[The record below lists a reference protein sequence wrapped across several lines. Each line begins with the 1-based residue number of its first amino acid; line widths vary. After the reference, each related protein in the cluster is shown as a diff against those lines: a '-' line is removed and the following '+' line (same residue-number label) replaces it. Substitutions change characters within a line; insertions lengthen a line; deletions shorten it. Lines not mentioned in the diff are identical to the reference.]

1 MMDILNN
8 HVQSNTSDD
17 KSCMSMKSPINRPIS
32 PNFHESLEIYPD
44 GRESLGILP
53 PNFDSEPNFFT
64 FTDRDSLSFKNILL
78 EDSDPGRESLGILQ
92 INDLDVNFGNDTDK
106 IPDIKLSFI
115 DKVNQ
120 AHQVLDT
127 GFLIT
132 SPSKLLISA
141 TSPNSVLSFN
151 SNSLEFPSKIF
162 TLTRTDF
169 SSSVFSSS
177 KSLFNN
183 AHIINSCDVEQRN
196 RINSQ
201 PLPAKTTQAEVA
213 FWSTRRPINKRASD
227 IFCCEQLKF
236 DDDKDDMFQDSVFI
250 EGNHIAQKLA
260 DGSFLN
266 EHYENGPLDSTPQPE
281 WPTDMDDSETRNEEN
296 DHKVDTGTVFKTIDK
311 LVPSRKSQSESNAKS
326 SSSSSS
332 STRSREAK
340 EMLQNLSDIFNT
352 THKSDK
358 MKLEGR
364 KLLSS
369 LAELLN
375 NTQSSKDEEDSGHS
389 SIIDNDSDKEKPD
402 MADGIE
408 PTQISEQPQTM
419 EPTLKPEV
427 KTASQLSQSTSLDK
441 KEQKLERRNSSTS
454 SVNLTTSNKPRT
466 NSNSVKS
473 APNIG
478 PSFGTKFKPKIGN
491 PGLKTGPL
499 RAVIPVK
506 DMKKRHST
514 PDRIEQKTLQIQSKR
529 TSTPINEP
537 RIKPMASSTPTLG
550 NTDNHT
556 NSSPKWMAHKS
567 KLIRSN
573 SLNDKVIKNGRDL
586 SGTPN
591 TSKLRRPSF
600 SSSPVSSKEKT
611 NTSSSVSSRF
621 QEQYKITRRNSMTE
635 GVVPQ
640 FKQKRSNSLGKET
653 GIMSSLRK
661 VRENL
666 LKSPYY
672 DQKAGILVDGNNK
685 IETDVE
691 KKVTF
696 KKSLNNSMKLKKS
709 NKENAL

>member
-1 MMDILNN
+1 MMDILNT
-8 HVQSNTSDD
+8 HLQSNTSKD
-17 KSCMSMKSPINRPIS
+17 KSYISIKSPINIPLS
-32 PNFHESLEIYPD
+32 PSFHQSLEISD

-53 PNFDSEPNFFT
+53 PNFDSEANFFN
-64 FTDRDSLSFKNILL
+64 FTDRDSLNFKNILL

-92 INDLDVNFGNDTDK
+92 INDLNVNFGNDTDTM
-106 IPDIKLSFI
+106 PDIKLSFI

-120 AHQVLDT
+120 THQILDT

-132 SPSKLLISA
+132 SPSKFLISA

-169 SSSVFSSS
+169 SSSLFSPS

-201 PLPAKTTQAEVA
+201 PLPTKTTQAEVA
-213 FWSTRRPINKRASD
+213 FWSTRRPNYKKDSD
-227 IFCCEQLKF
+227 ILCYEQLKF

-266 EHYENGPLDSTPQPE
+266 EHYEYGPLDSTPQPE
-281 WPTDMDDSETRNEEN
+281 WPTDMDDSESKKEEN

-311 LVPSRKSQSESNAKS
+311 LVPSVSQSKS
-326 SSSSSS
+326 EPNTKNSTSSSS

-369 LAELLN
+369 LAEMLN

-389 SIIDNDSDKEKPD
+389 SIIDNDSDKDKPD
-402 MADGIE
+402 VSDGIK
-408 PTQISEQPQTM
+408 PNQISEHTQTV
-419 EPTLKPEV
+419 EPTIKPEAA
-427 KTASQLSQSTSLDK
+427 KTTSQLSQSSTLDK
-441 KEQKLERRNSSTS
+441 KEQNLERRNSSTS
-454 SVNLTTSNKPRT
+454 CVNLTTTNKSRT
-466 NSNSVKS
+466 NSNSSVKS
-473 APNIG
+473 ALSIG
-478 PSFGTKFKPKIGN
+478 PSLGTKFKPKVGN

-506 DMKKRHST
+506 DMKKGTST
-514 PDRIEQKTLQIQSKR
+514 PDRIEQKTVQIQSKR
-529 TSTPINEP
+529 TSTPIHEP

-550 NTDNHT
+550 NADS
-556 NSSPKWMAHKS
+556 NSSPKWMANKPT
-567 KLIRSN
+567 LNRSN
-573 SLNDKVIKNGRDL
+573 SLNDKLIKNGRDS

-611 NTSSSVSSRF
+611 TTSSSVSSRF
-621 QEQYKITRRNSMTE
+621 QEQYKITRRNSITE
-635 GVVPQ
+635 GLAPQ
-640 FKQKRSNSLGKET
+640 FSQKRRNSLGKET

-672 DQKAGILVDGNNK
+672 DQKTGILVDGNNK

-696 KKSLNNSMKLKKS
+696 KKSLNNSVKLKKS

>member
-1 MMDILNN
+1 MMDILNT
-8 HVQSNTSDD
+8 HVQSNTSND
-17 KSCMSMKSPINRPIS
+17 KSCMSMKSPINRQIS
-32 PNFHESLEIYPD
+32 PNFLESLEIYPD
-44 GRESLGILP
+44 GRESLGILS
-53 PNFDSEPNFFT
+53 PNFDSEANFFN

-115 DKVNQ
+115 DNVNQ

-132 SPSKLLISA
+132 SPSKFLIST

-169 SSSVFSSS
+169 SSSLFSPS

-213 FWSTRRPINKRASD
+213 FWSTRRPNNKKVSD

-281 WPTDMDDSETRNEEN
+281 WPTDMDDSGSRNEEN
-296 DHKVDTGTVFKTIDK
+296 DHKVDTETVFKTIDK
-311 LVPSRKSQSESNAKS
+311 LVPSLKSKSEPNTKS

-332 STRSREAK
+332 STRSRDAK

-369 LAELLN
+369 LAEILN

-389 SIIDNDSDKEKPD
+389 SIIDNDSDKDKPD

-408 PTQISEQPQTM
+408 PTQISEQPQTI
-419 EPTLKPEV
+419 EPTV
-427 KTASQLSQSTSLDK
+427 KSEAKTTSQLSQSSSLDK
-441 KEQKLERRNSSTS
+441 KEQKLERRNSSIS
-454 SVNLTTSNKPRT
+454 SVSLPTTNKPRT
-466 NSNSVKS
+466 SSNAVKS

-478 PSFGTKFKPKIGN
+478 PSFGSKFKPKIGN
-491 PGLKTGPL
+491 PGLKAGPL

-514 PDRIEQKTLQIQSKR
+514 PERIEQKTLQIQSKR

-550 NTDNHT
+550 NTDSHT

-591 TSKLRRPSF
+591 TSKLRRPS
-600 SSSPVSSKEKT
+600 SSPVSSKEKT

-621 QEQYKITRRNSMTE
+621 QEQYKITRRNSITE
-635 GVVPQ
+635 GVAPQ